1 MKMLSTV
8 FICFVAVMGV
18 VIAAIH
24 FLVPNTRSGT
34 HVVTLNGSLEDVWA
48 VYTDPASLLEWR
60 SSVLEIVGPE
70 GEAGSRRWI
79 EVSKHDVRI
88 AFQETV
94 FDAPRRYEMNTSSDG
109 YFTGQYVAEFEQ
121 IEPSV
126 VRGTF
131 TETIT
136 TEGLKSKILA
146 LMFVRPKQLIE
157 DFARDAQAEIDRRS
171 QG

>member
-8 FICFVAVMGV
+8 FIGFVAVIGV

-24 FLVPNTRSGT
+24 FLVPNTRSGA

-48 VYTDPASLLEWR
+48 VYTDPASLPEWR
-60 SSVLEIVGPE
+60 NSVLEVVGPE
-70 GEAGSRRWI
+70 GEAGSRQWT
-79 EVSKHDVRI
+79 ELLEHNVRI
-88 AFQETV
+88 TFQETV
-94 FDAPRRYEMNTSSDG
+94 FDAPRRYELNTSSDD
-109 YFTGQYVAEFEQ
+109 YFTGQYVAEFQQ
-121 IEPSV
+121 IEPGF

-146 LMFVRPKQLIE
+146 LLFVRPKQLIE
-157 DFARDAQAEIDRRS
+157 EFARDAQAEIDRRS
-171 QG
+171 RS